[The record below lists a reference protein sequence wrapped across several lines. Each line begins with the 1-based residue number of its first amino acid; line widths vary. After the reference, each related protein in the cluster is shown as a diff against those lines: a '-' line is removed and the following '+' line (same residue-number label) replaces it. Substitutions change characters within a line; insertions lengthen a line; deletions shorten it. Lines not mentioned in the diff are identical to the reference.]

1 MKYSVEMTESGVI
14 ETLEVEGIL
23 YKKEWTREEN
33 SLFSCKQQD
42 FSIQMIND
50 GNEDEL
56 LLEKIE
62 EVFDGFIASSVDEI
76 RDYLD

>member
-1 MKYSVEMTESGVI
+1 MKYSVETTDSGVI
-14 ETLEVEGIL
+14 ETLEVEGSL

-33 SLFSCKQQD
+33 GLVSCKQKD
-42 FSIQMIND
+42 FSTQMQND
-50 GNEDEL
+50 GYEDDE

-62 EVFDGFIASSVDEI
+62 DVFDRFIASSVDEI